1 MMKSMTGYARAEKN
15 EDQIETATEIRSYNS
30 RYLDMTLRIA
40 HEYYPLEERIKRL
53 VSESV
58 NRGRI
63 EISVTI
69 KDRSEKRVAF
79 EVDQMKALALQQALV
94 QLKKILN
101 LNDPIPFSLIA
112 ASEGVLKQGAATD
125 NLEKCWD
132 ILQPCLKIAL
142 ADLDVMRK
150 TEGEVMAADFDRR
163 LGYLEGIL
171 QEIEAEQERGIEEY
185 HEKLIERLNN
195 LLQNV
200 NADPTR
206 VAQEAAILADK
217 RDISEEIFRAKS
229 HLVQFRSIMSSK
241 EPAGRKLNF
250 LLQEVN
256 REFNTMGAKAEQLRI
271 SHLVVESKS
280 ELEKIREQVLNLE

>member
-15 EDQIETATEIRSYNS
+15 KDQIETVTEIRSYNS